1 MNLEGKAAVVTG
13 ASRGVGRATAL
24 DLARRGC
31 AVLVN
36 YSRSKLEAEGVADEV
51 RDIGAKAELFQGDV
65 SDDAACR
72 GMMDAA
78 AKAFGRLDVLV
89 NNAATTAF
97 IPHSDMEQVT
107 TEVWDRLMHVNVV
120 GPFQC
125 VRAARVHMEN
135 AGAGAIVNVASVAGI
150 AAMGSSIPYCASKGA
165 LLNMTVSLARTLGP
179 KIRVNA
185 VAPGAIQGEW
195 LKKGLGERY
204 DHFMKANEERA
215 VLKAVCA
222 PEDVSAAILS
232 FIEGS
237 DLVTG
242 QTVVVDG
249 GMLIGPK
256 MS

>member
-1 MNLEGKAAVVTG
+1 MNLQGKAAVVTG

-31 AVLVN
+31 AVLIN
-36 YSRSKLEAEGVADEV
+36 YSRSKDEAEAVADEV
-51 RDIGAKAELFQGDV
+51 RQTGAQAELFQGDV
-65 SDDAACR
+65 ADDTACR

-89 NNAATTAF
+89 NNAGTTAF
-97 IPHSDMEQVT
+97 IPHSDMEKVT
-107 TEVWDRLMHVNVV
+107 GEVWERLMQVNVV

-125 VRAARVHMEN
+125 VRAARPHMEK
-135 AGAGAIVNVASVAGI
+135 AGAGEVVNIASVAGV
-150 AAMGSSIPYCASKGA
+150 AAMGSSIPYCASKAA

-179 KIRVNA
+179 RIRVNA
-185 VAPGAIQGEW
+185 VAPGAIHGEW
-195 LKKGLGERY
+195 LQKGLGERY
-204 DHFMKANEERA
+204 EKFMKLQEERA
-215 VLKAVCA
+215 VLNAVCT
-222 PEDVSAAILS
+222 PEDVSAAILA

-237 DLVTG
+237 DMVTG

-256 MS
+256 VS

>member
-1 MNLEGKAAVVTG
+1 MKLDGKAAVVTG

-31 AVLVN
+31 AVLIN
-36 YSRSKLEAEGVADEV
+36 YSRSKDEAVSVADEV
-51 RDIGAKAELFQGDV
+51 RQFGVNSELFQGDV
-65 SDDAACR
+65 ADNAACR
-72 GMMDAA
+72 AMMERA

-107 TEVWDRLMHVNVV
+107 DEVWDRLMRVNVI

-125 VRAARVHMEN
+125 VRAARPHLEMHGSGEV
-135 AGAGAIVNVASVAGI
+135 VNVASVAGI
-150 AAMGSSIPYCASKGA
+150 VAMGSSIPYCASKAA

-195 LKKGLGERY
+195 LKQGLGARY

-215 VLKAVCA
+215 VLKAVCT
-222 PEDVSAAILS
+222 PEDVSAAILA

-237 DLVTG
+237 DMVTG

-249 GMLIGPK
+249 GMLIGPR